1 MAFFDTEHKSRIKQ
15 IEQLWQNLHAL
26 EELAKKYGIN
36 DIFQDNGAKIIQQI
50 IYMNMVV
57 YLKKMELYVN
67 YQL

>member
-36 DIFQDNGAKIIQQI
+36 DICGNPCA
-50 IYMNMVV
+50 
-57 YLKKMELYVN
+57 
-67 YQL
+67 